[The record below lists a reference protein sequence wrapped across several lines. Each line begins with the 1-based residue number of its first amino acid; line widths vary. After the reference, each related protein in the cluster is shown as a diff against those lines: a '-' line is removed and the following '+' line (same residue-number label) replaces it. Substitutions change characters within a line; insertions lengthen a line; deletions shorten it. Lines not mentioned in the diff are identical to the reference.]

1 MTANKTS
8 MLEQLLTQLQ
18 QLIKQSPLVDE
29 EMLQLIFKNNSNGSK
44 QVDSEQLKTQLLEFI
59 KTKGSEQSRLKETIN
74 EFSQILSSTPSPEIK
89 DADSLHRIV
98 ANLEGFTDFYAQAS
112 TQLANELKDERTQ
125 QIEVIATHKE
135 NLTHLYETI
144 DIQYQLHSALNELAA
159 ALTSIET
166 TEQLLGNV
174 EEVIA
179 LLLKSTLSEK
189 EQSKFFVKDIQQE
202 IDDLKTINRQTDDIN
217 RSGQKQHQQ
226 WDKAASR
233 NLNNLNQLSDRL
245 ALNKS
250 DTKAMNNEVTLLKE
264 SLAEKTVIDE
274 KLFALQQKQIE
285 KLTNKLEQTEQE
297 ASTYH
302 SQLIEQRLINMQDSL
317 TKLPNRKSLEQK
329 FEANFI
335 TAKQS
340 NQSLWVAVADIDHFK
355 SINDNYG
362 HSAGDKTLQ
371 VIASALSN
379 SIRDSEFIARY
390 GGEEFVLLI
399 PDLPQN
405 AITNVLN
412 RVRERIKSIP
422 FKFKDKKV
430 QITMSIGATKIK
442 ATDTDRQVSFDRA
455 DKALYQAKRQGRDRV
470 IIY

>member
-1 MTANKTS
+1 

-18 QLIKQSPLVDE
+18 YLMKQSPQFDE
-29 EMLQLIFKNNSNGSK
+29 EMLKLIFKENSLGDIT
-44 QVDSEQLKTQLLEFI
+44 VDSAALKAQLLQYIEA
-59 KTKGSEQSRLKETIN
+59 KQTEQSQQKNTVE
-74 EFSQILSSTPSPEIK
+74 EVSQALPSAPKLAVE
-89 DADSLHRIV
+89 DGNSLQLIIG
-98 ANLEGFTDFYAQAS
+98 NLESFADFYAQTS
-112 TQLANELKDERTQ
+112 TQLASELGEEKAQ
-125 QIEVIATHKE
+125 QLELITTHKE

-144 DIQYQLHSALNELAA
+144 DINYQLHSALNELAA

-179 LLLKSTLSEK
+179 LLLKSMLSEK

-202 IDDLKTINRQTDDIN
+202 IDDLKAINQQTDDIN
-217 RSGQKQHQQ
+217 RSGQKQHQK
-226 WDKAASR
+226 WDKTASR
-233 NLNNLNQLSDRL
+233 NLNNLNQLSGRL
-245 ALNKS
+245 ALKES
-250 DTKAMNNEVTLLKE
+250 DAKAINNEVALLKE

-285 KLTNKLEQTEQE
+285 KLTKKLEQTEQE

-302 SQLIEQRLINMQDSL
+302 SQLVEQRLINMQDSL
-317 TKLPNRKSLEQK
+317 TKLPNRKALEQK
-329 FEANFI
+329 FEANFT

-442 ATDTDRQVSFDRA
+442 ATDSNRQVSFDRA